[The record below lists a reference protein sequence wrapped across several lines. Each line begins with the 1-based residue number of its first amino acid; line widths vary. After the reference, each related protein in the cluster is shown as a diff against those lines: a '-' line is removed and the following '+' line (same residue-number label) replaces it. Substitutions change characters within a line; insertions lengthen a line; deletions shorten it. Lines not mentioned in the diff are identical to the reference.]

1 MKYLLLVYSS
11 EPDRWEHP
19 IFLRQPAFQAMSPEE
34 REAFV
39 RDAEE
44 LRAEITGSGELV
56 SGTALAD
63 PVLTRTVEVRDG
75 VPVTTDGP
83 FLEAKEELAGYFVL
97 DCESQE
103 RVAEIAARFP
113 DTRFGRVE
121 VRPIMDTSGQEM

>member
-19 IFLRQPAFQAMSPEE
+19 IFVRQPAFRAMPPAE

-39 RDAEE
+39 RQSEE
-44 LRAEITGSGELV
+44 LWAEITGSGELV

-63 PVLTRTVEVRDG
+63 PVLTRTVQVQDG
-75 VPVTTDGP
+75 VPVITDGP

-97 DCESQE
+97 DCPSRD
-103 RVAEIAARFP
+103 RVEEIAARFP
-113 DTRFGRVE
+113 DVRFGRVE
-121 VRPIMDTSGQEM
+121 IRPIMDMSGQEM